1 MAKRRSIISFEK
13 LTLEQKKKLE
23 QDFPDGFL
31 GNLTSIKTPTG
42 ETMDALIW
50 ETEEIIYLVKINK
63 AAYRS
68 AMDDE
73 DDDFIDDSLGGDIQV
88 DDEDDDSSDDDDDT
102 SDDDDDDDDDDD
114 EDEE

>member
-102 SDDDDDDDDDDD
+102 SDDDDDDDDDD